1 MSSPAD
7 YRIPR
12 TSQAQVA
19 APDEHEHM
27 SEHASE
33 HASEHTSERTSVTPR
48 ASFGIPRPQKS
59 LLRRQ
64 HSPPPPAPPPPPPPP
79 AAYSRSFSS
88 PRGAGLPVRTAARGL
103 GASPH
108 IVEEAPRGGL
118 LDPDFAASVAGA
130 GAGGKSAGSASTVS
144 TAAASSVWDELDD
157 LKSRIR
163 RLEVTGH
170 IPAASSR
177 AGDASNSSGDRP
189 RTATTTVTTM
199 SSSPRHKVGHGT
211 VASPIHSTFGGALA
225 TTTTA
230 ATAAAAAA
238 AATTS
243 HPLLHTALAKSKAVL
258 PPDVYRHLELAAKD
272 ALDLANTVGAPGAA
286 STATNAA
293 VNGDRTVRRKADSV
307 CRSLTELC
315 LALSEHR
322 HNMAPPAHHPFIQ
335 AQFGA
340 SRPASRLVTGDL
352 DRESAVGSSRQSVV
366 GDGLRSRPVAMGR
379 FAERKNSFASLHVA
393 AAAAGFSPRSDPITS
408 SSSITAAGAVATAG
422 TIRHRSSMGLK
433 AGFTERDRER
443 FRAPSRAATEVGVG
457 GGGGG
462 VAPQRLRLSHP
473 ISREYT
479 PPESGSSA
487 RRSLALPI
495 TSGAMSSPL
504 VVASSPVTTTRRFF
518 SDGPRRSQDFTP
530 INDRLV
536 GPASA
541 DTTRYS
547 TGSIGRSGLR
557 SLRES
562 VDLDGD
568 DRRLTAV
575 KRAEAATE
583 RLLRR

>member
-1 MSSPAD
+1 M
-7 YRIPR
+7 
-12 TSQAQVA
+12 
-19 APDEHEHM
+19 
-27 SEHASE
+27 SE

-64 HSPPPPAPPPPPPPP
+64 HSPPPPPPPPPSG
-79 AAYSRSFSS
+79 YSRSFSS
-88 PRGAGLPVRTAARGL
+88 PRGGAALPVRTVARGL
-103 GASPH
+103 SAALHTNTH
-108 IVEEAPRGGL
+108 IAEEGPRAGL
-118 LDPDFAASVAGA
+118 LDPDFAASIAGT
-130 GAGGKSAGSASTVS
+130 GTGTGGKSAGSASTVS

-170 IPAASSR
+170 IPAA
-177 AGDASNSSGDRP
+177 GGASNSSGDRP
-189 RTATTTVTTM
+189 RTATTTVTTV
-199 SSSPRHKVGHGT
+199 SSSPRHKVGHA
-211 VASPIHSTFGGALA
+211 VAASPIHPTAFGGALA
-225 TTTTA
+225 ITSA
-230 ATAAAAAA
+230 QQQQQAQSAQP
-238 AATTS
+238 ATTS

-286 STATNAA
+286 STAANAA

-322 HNMAPPAHHPFIQ
+322 HNIAPAHHPFIQ

-340 SRPASRLVTGDL
+340 SRPASRLVTDASFGRDG
-352 DRESAVGSSRQSVV
+352 DRESTVGSLV
-366 GDGLRSRPVAMGR
+366 GDGLRSRALAAGR
-379 FAERKNSFASLHVA
+379 FAERKNSLASLQAVA
-393 AAAAGFSPRSDPITS
+393 QAAGGFGPRSDPITS
-408 SSSITAAGAVATAG
+408 PSPASITAGAVAAAG
-422 TIRHRSSMGLK
+422 AIRHRSSMGLK
-433 AGFTERDRER
+433 EGFSERDRER
-443 FRAPSRAATEVGVG
+443 FRAPSRAATEVGG
-457 GGGGG
+457 GA

-479 PPESGSSA
+479 PPEASSSA
-487 RRSLALPI
+487 RRSLALP
-495 TSGAMSSPL
+495 TASGAMSSPL
-504 VVASSPVTTTRRFF
+504 VMASSPAATTTTRRFF
-518 SDGPRRSQDFTP
+518 SAALDGPRRPQDFTTTGGP

-536 GPASA
+536 APASA
-541 DTTRYS
+541 DNTARYS
-547 TGSIGRSGLR
+547 TGSIGRGGLR

-568 DRRLTAV
+568 SRRLTAV

>member
-1 MSSPAD
+1 
-7 YRIPR
+7 
-12 TSQAQVA
+12 
-19 APDEHEHM
+19 M

-33 HASEHTSERTSVTPR
+33 HASERTSVTPR

-64 HSPPPPAPPPPPPPP
+64 HSPPPPPPPPS
-79 AAYSRSFSS
+79 AGYSQSFSS
-88 PRGAGLPVRTAARGL
+88 PRGGAALPVRTVARGL
-103 GASPH
+103 GTALHTNTH
-108 IVEEAPRGGL
+108 IAEEGPRAADL
-118 LDPDFAASVAGA
+118 LDPDFTASVAGT
-130 GAGGKSAGSASTVS
+130 GTGTGGKSAGSASTVS

-170 IPAASSR
+170 IPAA
-177 AGDASNSSGDRP
+177 GGASNSSGDRP
-189 RTATTTVTTM
+189 RTATTTVTTV
-199 SSSPRHKVGHGT
+199 SSSPRHKVGHA
-211 VASPIHSTFGGALA
+211 VASPIHPTTFGGALA
-225 TTTTA
+225 IA
-230 ATAAAAAA
+230 APQQQQQAQSAQP
-238 AATTS
+238 ATTS

-286 STATNAA
+286 STAANAA

-322 HNMAPPAHHPFIQ
+322 HNIAAAHHPFIQ

-340 SRPASRLVTGDL
+340 SRPASRLVTDASFGRDT
-352 DRESAVGSSRQSVV
+352 DRESTVGSLV
-366 GDGLRSRPVAMGR
+366 GDGLRSRAAAAGR
-379 FAERKNSFASLHVA
+379 FTERKNSLASLQA
-393 AAAAGFSPRSDPITS
+393 AAQAAAGFGPRSDPITS
-408 SSSITAAGAVATAG
+408 SSSASIGAGAVAAAG
-422 TIRHRSSMGLK
+422 AIRHRSSMGLK
-433 AGFTERDRER
+433 EGFSERDRER
-443 FRAPSRAATEVGVG
+443 FRAPSRAATEVGG

-479 PPESGSSA
+479 LPEASSSA
-487 RRSLALPI
+487 RRSLALP
-495 TSGAMSSPL
+495 TASGAMSSPL
-504 VVASSPVTTTRRFF
+504 VVASSPATTTTTRRFF
-518 SDGPRRSQDFTP
+518 SAALDGPRRPQDFATTGGP

-536 GPASA
+536 GPVSTDNTA
-541 DTTRYS
+541 RYS
-547 TGSIGRSGLR
+547 TGSIGRGGLR

-568 DRRLTAV
+568 SRRLTAV